1 MFGLCIQEGGETH
14 KASSQLNLQVLSDG
28 KLRVEGKK
36 LYKRLSMHE
45 TFLAVPKLV
54 RG

>member
-28 KLRVEGKK
+28 KLRVESKK
-36 LYKRLSMHE
+36 LHKRLSMHE
-45 TFLAVPKLV
+45 TVLAVSRIV